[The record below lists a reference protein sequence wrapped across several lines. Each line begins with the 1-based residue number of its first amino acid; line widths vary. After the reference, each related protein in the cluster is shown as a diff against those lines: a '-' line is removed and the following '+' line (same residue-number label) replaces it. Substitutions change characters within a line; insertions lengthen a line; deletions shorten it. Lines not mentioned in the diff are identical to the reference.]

1 MSSRKVGT
9 QRAFDAAAA
18 DFAALGRYLWEPIGA
33 ATVAAAG
40 LAEGD
45 RVLDACC
52 GTGASAI
59 PAAHAVGAE
68 GVVDAIDLSGPMIG
82 ELRRLSAGLP
92 QLRAHEADA
101 TAWDT
106 DGYDVVQSALGIFFF
121 PDMTDGTERLI
132 ARARSGGRAV
142 FTIWRGGSMV
152 AAGRHLG
159 RAVAAVTESGPPSER
174 DPSLIDRIDQ
184 AGPYA
189 DWLSERNLSDVDV
202 VVNELRLT
210 MTPEIA
216 WLVVIGSGFRGLLD
230 GLEPDVVKR
239 VRERYLESLRA
250 EGVTE
255 LDATTLI
262 GSGTVR

>member
-1 MSSRKVGT
+1 MSSREVGT
-9 QRAFDAAAA
+9 RRAFDAAAA
-18 DFAALGRYLWEPIGA
+18 DFTALGRHLWEPIGA

-40 LAEGD
+40 LGEGD

-59 PAAHAVGAE
+59 PAARAVGAG

-82 ELRRLSAGLP
+82 ELRRRSADLP

-106 DGYDVVQSALGIFFF
+106 GGYDVVQSALGIFFF

-132 ARARSGGRAV
+132 SRARSGGRAV

-159 RAVAAVTESGPPSER
+159 RAVAAVTESAPPPER
-174 DPSLIDRIDQ
+174 EPSLIDRVNQ
-184 AGPYA
+184 ADTYA
-189 DWLSERNLSDVDV
+189 AWLSERNLSDVDV

-210 MTPEIA
+210 MTPEVA
-216 WLVVIGSGFRGLLD
+216 WLVVIGSGFRGLLAD
-230 GLEPDVVKR
+230 LEPGAVEQ
-239 VRERYLESLRA
+239 VRERYLDSLRA